1 MGYVTVWVPLE
12 TVFNW
17 AMNRIRPDARTLF
30 KMRLRA
36 CQNFEAKINSE
47 NWLSKRNSI
56 ICRYYNMVK
65 LIDHDDVDHYL
76 WIVKSEVWREFSNR
90 VLNLAYD
97 GEISRRTDGFDG
109 RILVW
114 IPVRISVSEIECNKL
129 GVKSDYDHSATFG
142 PTWVNIES
150 KFGLAILIKNFRIE
164 RKKNFRPQLRGLNM
178 KLMS

>member
-1 MGYVTVWVPLE
+1 MGDVTVWVPLE

-65 LIDHDDVDHYL
+65 LIDHDDVYHNL
-76 WIVKSEVWREFSNR
+76 LIVKNGVCPLHSYR
-90 VLNLAYD
+90 VYN
-97 GEISRRTDGFDG
+97 GS
-109 RILVW
+109 
-114 IPVRISVSEIECNKL
+114 S
-129 GVKSDYDHSATFG
+129 
-142 PTWVNIES
+142 
-150 KFGLAILIKNFRIE
+150 
-164 RKKNFRPQLRGLNM
+164 
-178 KLMS
+178 